1 MNKLIGLGMGVILL
15 LLAVLSVPT
24 MGAGAFQAT
33 PTSPAPTLVPPT
45 PMPVQATPQAV
56 VADVSSLAS
65 VQETRVLR
73 VGTLYNA
80 YPFAWLNEYGEVDG
94 YEAEILRAIGIEL
107 EVEIEFVQVTRQ
119 NAIDMLHNGQV
130 DILIGQ
136 QVLTRD
142 RENTLDFSHPYFLN
156 QERMVKRQDSPYAD
170 LSQMMDKPV
179 AVEVGSRSERA
190 LRHWMAAS
198 GVQLDVRTYFSESLA
213 LDALSNGE
221 VEGMV
226 GPEDSLRRAGRQ
238 GMSFV
243 DSPLLLEPY
252 AIALRGWDVNMRNL
266 LNRSLQRLKAS
277 GRLDEIY
284 GNWFPGT
291 TMDFD
296 LLVPVYDTLYED
308 ARKLDDFPT
317 DIPMPN
323 PSVVSRIADGLPIR
337 VAGLVGEGEEA
348 PAIQRIINALNKAM
362 IEEMAR
368 RWGAKLEYIPN
379 SYMNAVDLVANGQ
392 ADLAVG
398 ASPRWDGADRAEYSV
413 PYIRHGDR
421 LLVPSNSKL
430 TTGFADMLGT
440 GWIIGYFADDAP
452 DADHIKKMAEIFN
465 VSRNISDPFQIL
477 QEDRAIYTMVGE
489 QNIDAI
495 YGDSLRLLALMRD
508 YEEPDQVKLLDK
520 WYGDVLPISFGMPRN
535 DAEFRALVDFT
546 LQDMAQDGTYQRF
559 WADLFGLGDP
569 LPMLY
574 WAATSPDTP

>member
-1 MNKLIGLGMGVILL
+1 MNKWIGFGLAMILLCLTVLGMP
-15 LLAVLSVPT
+15 A

-45 PMPVQATPQAV
+45 PMPVQATPQAA

-65 VQETRVLR
+65 VQQMRVLR

-119 NAIDMLHNGQV
+119 NAVEMLQNGQV

-142 RENTLDFSHPYFLN
+142 REGALDFTHAYFLN
-156 QERMVKRQDSPYAD
+156 QERMVKRQDSPYVD
-170 LSQMMDKPV
+170 LSQMAGKPV

-190 LRHWMAAS
+190 LRHWMAES
-198 GVQLDVRTYFSESLA
+198 GVQLDVRTYFSEGLA
-213 LDALSNGE
+213 LDARSNGE

-243 DSPLLLEPY
+243 DPPLLLEPY
-252 AIALRGWDVNMRNL
+252 AIALRGWDVNTRNL

-284 GNWFPGT
+284 SNWFPGT
-291 TMDFD
+291 TLDFN

-317 DIPMPN
+317 DIPMPSN
-323 PSVVSRIADGLPIR
+323 PVLARIADGLPIR
-337 VAGLVGEGEEA
+337 VAGLVGEGEQA
-348 PAIQRIINALNKAM
+348 PAIQRIVNALNKAM

-413 PYIRHGDR
+413 PYIHHGDR
-421 LLVPSNSKL
+421 LLVPSNSKI
-430 TTGFADMLGT
+430 TTGFGDMLGT

-477 QEDRAIYTMVGE
+477 QEDRAIYTMVEE

-508 YEEPDQVKLLDK
+508 YEKPDQVKLLDK
-520 WYGDVLPISFGMPRN
+520 WYGDVLPISFAMPRN

-546 LQDMAQDGTYQRF
+546 LQDMAQDGTYQRL
-559 WADLFGLGDP
+559 WTDLFGLGDP
-569 LPMLY
+569 LPVLY